1 MKSGLAADDGVA
13 LHFVGRKL
21 SRVVSSRPGSSAY
34 TVRRVAG
41 TIEETKIAPE
51 YLGKTKG
58 QHGAALYRRYRA
70 GK

>member
-21 SRVVSSRPGSSAY
+21 SHVVSSRPGSSAY

-51 YLGKTKG
+51 YLGKTKS
-58 QHGAALYRRYRA
+58 QHGAALYRRSPRRA
-70 GK
+70 